1 MGFGNEGVSGKR
13 RVRTFVAAVSAA
25 AFLFA
30 GALFAAATEAQ
41 DFSAQ
46 PGLVIL
52 PESSFPALKNAR
64 EQADKSPVDKLAAQN
79 AAASGAKALTAGG
92 KSADSDTAAGDEAV
106 DDNAI
111 AVPFFSKPMRIG
123 VQLDFVSY
131 NNGAAYRKTREQ
143 LQGVFGDR
151 NVEFVSL
158 NVEQLVNAITDNEV
172 DFLILDAG
180 FYTRYETTNGLKAVA
195 SVWPL
200 SSADPSVGAGSLFI
214 SRSDDDSIASP
225 KDLGGKTIA
234 AYYPTSFTGY
244 LVGLRSEEH
253 TSELQSH

>member
-1 MGFGNEGVSGKR
+1 MGFGNEGVSERGAYAHSWRRFRCSILVCRRAFCRGNRSAGLQRPARLGDPAGK
-13 RVRTFVAAVSAA
+13 
-25 AFLFA
+25 
-30 GALFAAATEAQ
+30 
-41 DFSAQ
+41 
-46 PGLVIL
+46 LV
-52 PESSFPALKNAR
+52 PALKNAR

-172 DFLILDAG
+172 DFLILMRA
-180 FYTRYETTNGLKAVA
+180 FTRATK
-195 SVWPL
+195 
-200 SSADPSVGAGSLFI
+200 
-214 SRSDDDSIASP
+214 R
-225 KDLGGKTIA
+225 
-234 AYYPTSFTGY
+234 
-244 LVGLRSEEH
+244 
-253 TSELQSH
+253 